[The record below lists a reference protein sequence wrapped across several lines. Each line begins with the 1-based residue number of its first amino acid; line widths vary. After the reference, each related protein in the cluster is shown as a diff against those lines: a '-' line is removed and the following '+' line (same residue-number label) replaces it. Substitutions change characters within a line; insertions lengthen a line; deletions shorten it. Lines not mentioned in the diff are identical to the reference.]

1 MYNNILSNYYYILCL
16 INIMNQLIIYI
27 MKCSLNQ
34 YNYKNMDD
42 VLPVYQQYQN
52 LYHFTRQI
60 NPISL
65 SNVSPQ
71 SRDPSNLPCDM
82 RITLYDGIDG
92 VYGHNSMNDINHI
105 QTRQNNP
112 NNWLDNIQPKQG
124 YYNQNEHT
132 LNNKRPISSIQAGQ
146 ASSNQDINGYLL
158 F

>member
-1 MYNNILSNYYYILCL
+1 MFNQYNESTNYMTYDSS
-16 INIMNQLIIYI
+16 
-27 MKCSLNQ
+27 SLNQ

-92 VYGHNSMNDINHI
+92 VYGHNSMNDITQH

-132 LNNKRPISSIQAGQ
+132 LNYKRPVSLIQAGH